1 MDLQIATTLGLGTA
15 TITLTF
21 AARQCISRGLCEA
34 SHGTF
39 KNALLWTTAF
49 GGINPRG
56 PVHRNPHPGQGHGN
70 ILTEPGDQTYTD
82 SGRSLA
88 RQRRNRGAQSSSIP
102 ETPQAKTVRIP
113 QEPTNRAVNPIRPS
127 LRNPS

>member
-49 GGINPRG
+49 GVSTHAALYTG
-56 PVHRNPHPGQGHGN
+56 
-70 ILTEPGDQTYTD
+70 ILT
-82 SGRSLA
+82 LA
-88 RQRRNRGAQSSSIP
+88 KGMGTS
-102 ETPQAKTVRIP
+102 
-113 QEPTNRAVNPIRPS
+113 
-127 LRNPS
+127 